1 MQPDLTPEAIRS
13 FVMNAHFNLE
23 DTQTALEADPRLL
36 NVVVEDF
43 NESALGAASH
53 VGNRAIAEYL
63 LSQGATLTMCA
74 AVMLGLRDE
83 IERFLTKDPALANA
97 REAHGFSALY
107 HAAINGDVAIAELLY
122 AHDGREGLSDA
133 LHPAISRQH
142 VAMVEWLV
150 AHGADPSVTNFKGK
164 TAHEA
169 ALDTDNQAMIAAL
182 KPHG

>member
-1 MQPDLTPEAIRS
+1 MQPQPAPDDIRS
-13 FVMNAHFNLE
+13 FVMAAHFDFE
-23 DTQTALEADPRLL
+23 QVKTRLEADPSLL
-36 NVVVEDF
+36 HVVVEEF

-63 LSQGATLTMCA
+63 LSQGASLTMCA
-74 AVMLGLRDE
+74 AVMLGLRDA
-83 IERFLTKDPALANA
+83 IERFLTDDSTLANP

-107 HAAINGDVAIAELLY
+107 HAAINGDVAIIELLY
-122 AHDGREGLSDA
+122 AHGGREGLSDA

-142 VAMVEWLV
+142 AAMVEWLL

-169 ALDTDNQAMIAAL
+169 AIDTGNEAIIATL
-182 KPHG
+182 KAHG

>member
-1 MQPDLTPEAIRS
+1 MQNQPTPDDIRS
-13 FVMNAHFNLE
+13 FVMAAHFDFE
-23 DTQTALEADPRLL
+23 QVKAKLEADPRLL

-63 LSQGATLTMCA
+63 LSQGASLTMCA

-83 IERFLTKDPALANA
+83 IKRFLTKDPALANA

-107 HAAINGDVAIAELLY
+107 HAAINGDVAITELLY
-122 AHDGREGLSDA
+122 AHGGREGLSDA

-142 VAMVEWLV
+142 VAMVEWLL

-169 ALDTDNQAMIAAL
+169 ALDTDNQAIIAVL
-182 KPHG
+182 KARG